1 MVNAIKGN
9 TEMEK
14 QIRNYYISTGA
25 KNAMYTLRVAVR
37 GNVHFLDNYI
47 CNLAATEEKAIE
59 KATDYVERLQ
69 QRVADQESL
78 VIILDDCPE
87 FVADKRRGKLSIYD
101 TRNIEAIESGV
112 FPFGKHK
119 GVKIVDA
126 PDSYVLYF
134 ADQALSEANMVSNA
148 LIAACQGVALEKGLI
163 AKREAIRAE
172 RFAVDS
178 LSSFIGT
185 IGERREFKGEIF
197 AFIEKQE
204 TEFQAGYTITKV
216 RIGNDIVSFFNNE
229 MGKMGDTISFKATVK
244 QHNDYKGVKTTIVN
258 RPKAL

>member
-47 CNLAATEEKAIE
+47 CNLAATEENAIE

-134 ADQALSEANMVSNA
+134 ADQALSEANMVS
-148 LIAACQGVALEKGLI
+148 KGLI